1 MQTAA
6 LPRWVARWL
15 PVRLD
20 TEPRRRIS
28 WQGMLVLS
36 AFWFAI
42 AYVVN
47 SQGSFIIP
55 RLINGFLKSGSI
67 HPTTVH
73 LWFISLSLDK
83 NTYVAILDTFGAL
96 FAVVWQPAIGA
107 LSDRSRF
114 AIGRRRPYIMIGVV
128 GDIVFLTLMALATSF
143 WGLVL
148 VYVFF
153 QMASNTVQGPYQG
166 MLPDQVPEDQ
176 RSEASGYYGGIQL
189 LGTIVGFV
197 VVGAI
202 LSQALPLAIFS
213 TVAVAAIC
221 GVIVIVGV
229 QDVITTRLDD
239 RPAAK
244 TILLSFAVDLRRHR
258 DFAWLMTSR
267 LFFLMAPV
275 GISTYALYFLQDTFH
290 LTEAQASI
298 TSSALLSAVV
308 VCAAIASFVGGFAA
322 ERFGKKR
329 FIAAACVIG
338 ALGAGL
344 LVLAPSIPLVL
355 AFGTIVGISLGI
367 FLSVDWAFMT
377 DLIPKA
383 EAGRFMGLSNVATA
397 SAGVF
402 ARPILGPIIDSF
414 NHHRTSAAGYRVMFG
429 IVAVFYL
436 IALAD
441 LQPVHEIKV
450 E

>member
-1 MQTAA
+1 MRTAVA
-6 LPRWVARWL
+6 PRWIATWL

-55 RLINGFLKSGSI
+55 RLVSGFLRSGSI
-67 HPTTVH
+67 HPTTLD
-73 LWFISLSLDK
+73 LWFLTVSLDK
-83 NTYVAILDTFGAL
+83 NTYVAVLDTFGAV
-96 FAVVWQPAIGA
+96 FAVIWQPAIGA
-107 LSDRSRF
+107 LSDRTRA
-114 AIGRRRPYIMIGVV
+114 AIGRRRPYIMLGVL
-128 GDIVFLTLMALATSF
+128 GDIVFLTAMALVTSY
-143 WGLVL
+143 WGLVV
-148 VYVFF
+148 VYVLF

-166 MLPDQVPEDQ
+166 MLPDQVPENQ

-189 LGTIVGFV
+189 IGTIVGFI
-197 VVGAI
+197 VVGAV

-221 GVIVIVGV
+221 GAIVIVGV
-229 QDVITTRLDD
+229 PDLITTRRDD
-239 RPAAK
+239 RPAVKA
-244 TILLSFAVDLRRHR
+244 ILLSFAIDLRRHR
-258 DFAWLMTSR
+258 DFAWLMASR

-290 LTEAQASI
+290 LTESQASI

-308 VCAAIASFVGGFAA
+308 VCAAIASFGGGFLA

-329 FIAAACVIG
+329 FIAAACLIG
-338 ALGAGL
+338 AVGASL
-344 LVLAPSIPLVL
+344 LVVAPSIPFVL
-355 AFGTIVGISLGI
+355 GFGTIVGISLGI

-402 ARPILGPIIDSF
+402 ARPILGPIIDGF
-414 NHHRTSAAGYRVMFG
+414 NHHRTSVAGYRVMFG
-429 IVAVFYL
+429 IVALFYL
-436 IALAD
+436 IALAA
-441 LQPVHEIKV
+441 LQPVREIKV

>member
-1 MQTAA
+1 MQAPTS
-6 LPRWVARWL
+6 LVPARL
-15 PVRLD
+15 LRVRLD

-28 WQGMLVLS
+28 WQRMLVLS

-55 RLINGFLKSGSI
+55 RLVTRFLNNGSI
-67 HPTTVH
+67 HPTTLH
-73 LWFISLSLDK
+73 LWFLSLSLDRSS
-83 NTYVAILDTFGAL
+83 YVAVLDTFGAV

-114 AIGRRRPYIMIGVV
+114 AIGRRRPYIMIGVL
-128 GDIVFLTLMALATSF
+128 GDIVFLTLMALVTSY
-143 WGLVL
+143 WALVA

-166 MLPDQVPEDQ
+166 MLPDQVPEAQ

-189 LGTIVGFV
+189 IGTIVGFI
-197 VVGAI
+197 VVGAV
-202 LSQALPLAIFS
+202 LSQALQLAIFS

-221 GVIVIVGV
+221 GAIVVVGV
-229 QDVITTRLDD
+229 PDVVTTTRRDD

-244 TILLSFAVDLRRHR
+244 AILLSFAVDLRRHR
-258 DFAWLMTSR
+258 DFAWLMASR

-275 GISTYALYFLQDTFH
+275 GVSTYALYFLQDTFH
-290 LTEAQASI
+290 LTESQASI

-308 VCAAIASFVGGFAA
+308 VCAAIASFGGGFLA

-329 FIAAACVIG
+329 FIAVACVIG
-338 ALGAGL
+338 AIGAGL
-344 LVLAPSIPLVL
+344 LIWAPSIPLVL
-355 AFGTIVGISLGI
+355 AVGTLLGISLGI

-402 ARPILGPIIDSF
+402 ARPILGPIIDAF
-414 NHHRTSAAGYRVMFG
+414 NHHRTSAAGYRVMFA
-429 IVAVFYL
+429 IVALFYL
-436 IALAD
+436 IALVA
-441 LQPVHEIKV
+441 LQPVREIKV

>member
-1 MQTAA
+1 
-6 LPRWVARWL
+6 
-15 PVRLD
+15 
-20 TEPRRRIS
+20 
-28 WQGMLVLS
+28 MLVLS

-55 RLINGFLKSGSI
+55 RLVSGFLQRGSI
-67 HPTTVH
+67 HPAALH
-73 LWFISLSLDK
+73 WWFLSLSFDK
-83 NTYVAILDTFGAL
+83 NTYVAVLDTFGAV

-114 AIGRRRPYIMIGVV
+114 ALGRRRPYIMIGVL
-128 GDIVFLTLMALATSF
+128 GDIVFLTLMALVTSY
-143 WGLVL
+143 WALVM

-166 MLPDQVPEDQ
+166 MLPDQVPEEQ

-189 LGTIVGFV
+189 IGTIVGFI
-197 VVGAI
+197 VVGAV
-202 LSQALPLAIFS
+202 LSRTLPLAIYS

-221 GVIVIVGV
+221 GAIVVVGV
-229 QDVITTRLDD
+229 PDVVTTRKDP

-244 TILLSFAVDLRRHR
+244 AILLSFAIDLRRYR
-258 DFAWLMTSR
+258 DFGWLMLSR

-275 GISTYALYFLQDTFH
+275 GVSTYALYFLQDTFH
-290 LTEAQASI
+290 LSESRAS
-298 TSSALLSAVV
+298 TLSAALLSAVV
-308 VCAAIASFVGGFAA
+308 VCAAIASFAGGFAA
-322 ERFGKKR
+322 ERLGKKR

-338 ALGAGL
+338 AIGASL
-344 LVLAPSIPLVL
+344 LVWAPSIPLVL
-355 AFGTIVGISLGI
+355 ACGTIVGISLGI

-414 NHHRTSAAGYRVMFG
+414 NNHRTSAAGYRVMFV
-429 IVAVFYL
+429 IVAIFYL
-436 IALAD
+436 IALAA
-441 LQPVHEIKV
+441 LQPVREVKV

>member
-1 MQTAA
+1 LA
-6 LPRWVARWL
+6 
-15 PVRLD
+15 VRLE

-28 WQGMLVLS
+28 WKGMLVLS

-55 RLINGFLKSGSI
+55 RLVKHFLETGSI
-67 HPTTVH
+67 HPTTLH
-73 LWFISLSLDK
+73 LGFMSLSLDK
-83 NTYVAILDTFGAL
+83 NTYVAILDTFGAV
-96 FAVVWQPAIGA
+96 FAVIWQPAIGA

-114 AIGRRRPYIMIGVV
+114 AIGRRRPYIIVGVL
-128 GDIVFLTLMALATSF
+128 GDVVFLTLMAFVTSF
-143 WGLVL
+143 WSLVI

-166 MLPDQVPEDQ
+166 MLPDQVPEAQ

-197 VVGAI
+197 IVGAL
-202 LSQALPLAIFS
+202 LSNALQLAIFS

-221 GVIVIVGV
+221 GAIVVAAV
-229 QDVITTRLDD
+229 PDVVTTRRDD

-244 TILLSFAVDLRRHR
+244 AILLSFAVDLRQHR

-290 LTEAQASI
+290 LTDSQASI

-308 VCAAIASFVGGFAA
+308 VCAAIASFGGGFLA

-338 ALGAGL
+338 AVGAGL
-344 LVLAPSIPLVL
+344 LVFAPSIPLVL

-402 ARPILGPIIDSF
+402 ARPILGPVIDSF
-414 NHHRTSAAGYRVMFG
+414 NNHRTSVIGYRIMFG
-429 IVAVFYL
+429 VVVLFYL
-436 IALAD
+436 IALLA
-441 LQPVHEIKV
+441 LQPVREIKV